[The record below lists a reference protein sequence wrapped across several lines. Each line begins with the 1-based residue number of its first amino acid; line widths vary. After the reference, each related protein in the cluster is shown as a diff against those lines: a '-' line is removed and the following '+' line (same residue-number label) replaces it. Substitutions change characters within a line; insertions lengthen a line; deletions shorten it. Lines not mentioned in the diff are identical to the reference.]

1 MDVLADVLRTAR
13 AGGAV
18 SARTVVHPPWGL
30 RFDETLRAGFHVV
43 AQGTC
48 WLEREGAAP
57 LQLVQGDVVYLP
69 HGASHALVDA
79 PGRPAVDWRAALD
92 GQVGR
97 DPDADGSGGRTV
109 LLCGSYRLDGNGPSP
124 LLAALPALIHVP
136 AEQAMRGGSLAASV
150 TLLAAEIETD
160 AAGSAVVVER
170 LVDLMLIYLL
180 RTWLAQQPRGTRG
193 WLAALGDPQVGRVL
207 ELIHADPGHRWTVE
221 GLARAVGLSRA
232 ALARRFTELV
242 GEPPLGYVT
251 RWRMAVA
258 SRLLYEADEP
268 LAAVARRVG
277 YESEFAFAKAFKRAR
292 GLAPGRY
299 RAAVRAA

>member
-1 MDVLADVLRTAR
+1 
-13 AGGAV
+13 
-18 SARTVVHPPWGL
+18 
-30 RFDETLRAGFHVV
+30 
-43 AQGTC
+43 
-48 WLEREGAAP
+48 
-57 LQLVQGDVVYLP
+57 
-69 HGASHALVDA
+69 
-79 PGRPAVDWRAALD
+79 
-92 GQVGR
+92 
-97 DPDADGSGGRTV
+97 
-109 LLCGSYRLDGNGPSP
+109 
-124 LLAALPALIHVP
+124 
-136 AEQAMRGGSLAASV
+136 
-150 TLLAAEIETD
+150 
-160 AAGSAVVVER
+160 
-170 LVDLMLIYLL
+170 
-180 RTWLAQQPRGTRG
+180 
-193 WLAALGDPQVGRVL
+193 
-207 ELIHADPGHRWTVE
+207 VE